1 MDVPRKS
8 NKKKRQV
15 KRILYALVAI
25 IAIAGVTV
33 AVSRLKPAAPS
44 AEDNTLWKDTVKR
57 GSMLRQVRGLG
68 TLVPEEI
75 RWVPA
80 ISQGRVEKKLV
91 QVGAHVDAG
100 TVLLELSNPEIEQA
114 AVDAESQL
122 RGAEANLATLKVQL
136 QKSFLDQ
143 KAALAQV
150 SSDFKK
156 AKMQSEVIGSL
167 GKQGLKSPLEV
178 KLAEIASS
186 DLELREKIEEQR
198 VTATAEEAK
207 AKLAA
212 EQERVRQLRDAV
224 ALRRSQ
230 VEALKVRAGLD
241 GVLQV
246 IQVEVGQQVTLGQ
259 NLARVANPARLKA
272 ELKIAETQAKDIT
285 IGLPV
290 SVDTRNGIIPGKVIR
305 IDPASQNGTVTVD
318 ASLEPEGEMPKGV
331 RPDLSVDGT
340 IQLER
345 LDNVLYVGRPVH
357 GSENSTVGLFKV
369 DPVAREAVRVTVRL
383 GRSSVNTIEILDG
396 LKEGDLIILSDTSQW
411 DNSDRIR
418 LN

>member
-15 KRILYALVAI
+15 KQILYALVAI
-25 IAIAGVTV
+25 IAIVGVTV
-33 AVSRLKPAAPS
+33 GVSRLKPAAPS
-44 AEDNTLWKDTVKR
+44 AEDSTLWKDTVKR

-91 QVGAHVDAG
+91 QVGAEVNAN
-100 TVLLELSNPEIEQA
+100 TVLLELSNPEIQQA

-122 RGAEANLATLKVQL
+122 RGAEANLVTLRVQL
-136 QKSFLDQ
+136 DKTMLDQ
-143 KAALAQV
+143 KATLQQA

-156 AKMQSEVIGSL
+156 AKMQFEVNNSL

-178 KLAEIASS
+178 KLSEITAS
-186 DLELREKIEEQR
+186 DLEAKEKLEEQR
-198 VTATAEEAK
+198 VTATAQEAK

-212 EQERVRQLRDAV
+212 EEERVRQLRDAV
-224 ALRRSQ
+224 ALKRSQ
-230 VEALKVRAGLD
+230 VEALKVRAGLN

-259 NLARVANPARLKA
+259 NLARVANPAKLKA
-272 ELKIAETQAKDIT
+272 ELKIAETQAKDIS

-290 SVDTRNGIIPGKVIR
+290 SVDTRNGIIPGRVIR

-318 ASLEPEGEMPKGV
+318 ASLEPEGDMPKGV

-340 IQLER
+340 IQLEK

-357 GSENSTVGLFKV
+357 GSENSTIGLFKV
-369 DPVAREAVRVTVRL
+369 DVATKEAVRVQVRL

-396 LKEGDLIILSDTSQW
+396 LKEGDLVILSDTSQW